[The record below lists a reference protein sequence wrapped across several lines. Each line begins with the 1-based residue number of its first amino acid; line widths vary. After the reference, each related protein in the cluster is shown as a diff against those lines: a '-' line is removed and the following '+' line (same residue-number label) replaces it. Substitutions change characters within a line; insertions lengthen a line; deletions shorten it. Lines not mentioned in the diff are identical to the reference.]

1 MNTVLTMVFTTVLV
15 FIVEKILVYLFD
27 ILKGKRKRRK

>member
-1 MNTVLTMVFTTVLV
+1 MNTVLTIVFTTVLV

-27 ILKGKRKRRK
+27 VIKGKRKRR

>member
-1 MNTVLTMVFTTVLV
+1 MNTVLTIVFTTVLV

-27 ILKGKRKRRK
+27 ILKGKRKRR